1 VDAVDDL
8 VERMELVAQLVQL
21 VVHDVD
27 AIGRDEVR
35 RDAGPPD
42 RSGHQVSGWVGGR

>member
-1 VDAVDDL
+1 MSTDLVGRGRVDAVDDL

-35 RDAGPPD
+35 RDAAC
-42 RSGHQVSGWVGGR
+42 